1 MTAEG
6 VSASDHDEDLNA
18 SLIWQLR
25 EGKSLMLMSLD
36 LSHNQLG
43 RAFATALPPAL
54 PALVAMTS
62 CSLAHNNL
70 GSEAGAKVIAIAC

>member
-1 MTAEG
+1 LA
-6 VSASDHDEDLNA
+6 NA

-70 GSEAGAKVIAIAC
+70 GSEAGAKVIAGWALVDCV

>member
-1 MTAEG
+1 
-6 VSASDHDEDLNA
+6 
-18 SLIWQLR
+18 
-25 EGKSLMLMSLD
+25 MLMSLD